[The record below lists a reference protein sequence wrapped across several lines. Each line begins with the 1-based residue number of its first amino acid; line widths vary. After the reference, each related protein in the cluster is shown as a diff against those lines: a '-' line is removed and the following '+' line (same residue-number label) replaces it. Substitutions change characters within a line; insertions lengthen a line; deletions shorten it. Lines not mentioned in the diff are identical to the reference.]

1 MQVRPRVA
9 TRQLAAKLAS
19 TLLAAAAAT
28 LGAHATDATAQ
39 PASSPSRSTTR
50 DSTPPGGYFTYNQIK
65 PLAGERIGA
74 WKRSDVKVPLESG
87 ALPQGPRVI
96 YTYRNGKQSAT
107 LTLSDAGAIATT
119 TEAAQWK
126 GPPNRRESD
135 AGKEYVY
142 REGSHTVREIER
154 RDPPGRKVVLML
166 PNGIVVSATA
176 QGLGV
181 EMAALKALADG
192 VSLAAAERLVRPAK

>member
-1 MQVRPRVA
+1 MQARPRVA
-9 TRQLAAKLAS
+9 TRQIAAKLAS
-19 TLLAAAAAT
+19 SLLAAAAAS
-28 LGAHATDATAQ
+28 LGAHAADAPAP
-39 PASSPSRSTTR
+39 PASSASRSATK

-107 LTLSDAGAIATT
+107 LTLSDAGAIALTSD
-119 TEAAQWK
+119 AAKWK
-126 GPPNRRESD
+126 GPPNRRETD

-142 REGSHTVREIER
+142 RDGRHTVREIER
-154 RDPPGRKVVLML
+154 RDPPGSRVVLML
-166 PNGIVVSATA
+166 PNGIVVSAAA
-176 QGLGV
+176 QGV
-181 EMAALKALADG
+181 EMTALKALADG
-192 VSLAAAERLVRPAK
+192 VSLAAAEALVRPAK